1 MGGGQHDL
9 GVKADKRLHLRR
21 KVPQRRAGQQDFLE
35 NFARQTE
42 LLYQR
47 IVPILAFGPHQRRGA
62 GVGVLVGGNA
72 AQQVV
77 EVVGDHQKGF
87 GGGKLF
93 GVLVFQRRQLIR
105 RVEGLVLDARA
116 GVVLGKGQPGGQC
129 VAHALGALVAVGD
142 GIAQT
147 LAVFIQQHKVHGP
160 GVNADGG
167 GGVARVVGGFQAV
180 EHLPR

>member
-21 KVPQRRAGQQDFLE
+21 KMPQRRAGHQNFLE

-42 LLYQR
+42 FLYQLV
-47 IVPILAFGPHQRRGA
+47 VPILTLRPHQRRGA
-62 GVGVLVGGNA
+62 GVGVLVGGDA

-87 GGGKLF
+87 GGSELF
-93 GVLVFQRRQLIR
+93 GVFGFQRRQLVR
-105 RVEGLVLDARA
+105 GVEGLVLDARA
-116 GVVLGKGQPGGQC
+116 GVMLGKGQPGGSQR
-129 VAHALGALVAVGD
+129 VAHALGALIAVGD

-147 LAVFIQQHKVHGP
+147 LTVFVQQHKVHRP
-160 GVNADGG
+160 GVDAHGG
-167 GGVARVVGGFQAV
+167 GGVAGIVRR
-180 EHLPR
+180 L

>member
-1 MGGGQHDL
+1 M
-9 GVKADKRLHLRR
+9 
-21 KVPQRRAGQQDFLE
+21 E

-47 IVPILAFGPHQRRGA
+47 IVPVLAFGPHQCRGA

-77 EVVGDHQKGF
+77 EVVGDHQERF
-87 GGGKLF
+87 GGGELF
-93 GVLVFQRRQLIR
+93 GVFVFQRRQLIR

-116 GVVLGKGQPGGQC
+116 GVMLGKGQPGGGQC

-142 GIAQT
+142 GIAQA
-147 LAVFIQQHKVHGP
+147 LAVLVQQHKVHGP

-167 GGVARVVGGFQAV
+167 GGVARVVGGF
-180 EHLPR
+180 